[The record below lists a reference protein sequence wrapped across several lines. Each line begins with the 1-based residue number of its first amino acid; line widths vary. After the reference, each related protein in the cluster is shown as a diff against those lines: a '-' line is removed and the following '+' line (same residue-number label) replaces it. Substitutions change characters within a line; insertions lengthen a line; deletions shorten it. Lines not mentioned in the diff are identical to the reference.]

1 MKLPVWAMQVPV
13 DHGLLPGCFLHDLRL
28 GSRLGSKLDTAI
40 AVYWA
45 IGSRIA
51 SLTIEYLPG
60 IYIIIRFTIYRNL
73 QL

>member
-13 DHGLLPGCFLHDLRL
+13 DHALLCFLHDLRL
-28 GSRLGSKLDTAI
+28 GSRLGSRLDTAI

-51 SLTIEYLPG
+51 ITYPLG
-60 IYIIIRFTIYRNL
+60 IYIMIRLVICRNV
-73 QL
+73 QV